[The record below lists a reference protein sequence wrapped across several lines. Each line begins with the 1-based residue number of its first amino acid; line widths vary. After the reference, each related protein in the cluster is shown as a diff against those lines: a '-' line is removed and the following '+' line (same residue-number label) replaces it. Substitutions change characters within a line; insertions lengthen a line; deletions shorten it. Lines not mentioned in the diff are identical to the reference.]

1 MTDPMPDFQNWT
13 LLNAETQAR
22 LKARI
27 LSRTEQW
34 RAYDKAIAVADD
46 AWRAWE
52 AAQKKADGLE
62 LEARVH
68 DGNVIRENYERAV
81 AAAITAPLKGV
92 IADYGSPEADA
103 IAEEEASEDARNS
116 GQFGHGA

>member
-1 MTDPMPDFQNWT
+1 MTDPMPNLQNWT

-46 AWRAWE
+46 AWKAWE
-52 AAQKKADGLE
+52 AAQKIADGLE

-68 DGNVIRENYERAV
+68 DGNVIRENYERAMTSAIV
-81 AAAITAPLKGV
+81 GPMKAA
-92 IADYGSPEADA
+92 E
-103 IAEEEASEDARNS
+103 
-116 GQFGHGA
+116 